1 MKIKFDIL
9 HNFISPVTGRILAD
23 YNYVLVGN
31 RQGIATPSPALID
44 LRLDLINLRKD
55 YDVCSSASF
64 VIGFP
69 NAQLPNAQVLSS
81 LANGVMFTTDGIV
94 STTGALPPGYL
105 PNLTKGNI
113 WIGDDNN
120 RPKEIVILPLA
131 NMANL
136 AENKLWL
143 GNSSGRP
150 AAVSTIKI
158 GNLPSLDHHHIW
170 IGNGSDRP
178 EAKSQIDESNLPD
191 LGVYVGIEHP
201 TIEGRG
207 KIWRGTVTY
216 DEFLIPSYGTEKSD
230 DLSLLEIDVDELEV
244 EVAFIEGEIATL
256 QAQIAALDAAVGV
269 LQGQIAALDAA
280 VAAIQTQIVI
290 IDGQISDL
298 NNRIDNLRLNTISAD
313 GDVSFYGYKL
323 INLADPVAPTDGV
336 NLQTLEVA
344 IGSATNITLTG
355 FVEGGPP
362 IAGVISTIR
371 TPGDLDMGGD
381 RVKNLQQNP
390 DEDFDAISFTF
401 LWDLMHDRVEIL
413 WP

>member
-23 YNYVLVGN
+23 PNYVLVGN
-31 RQGIATPSPALID
+31 NQGIATPSPALID

-55 YDVCSSASF
+55 YNICSSASF

-69 NAQLPNAQVLSS
+69 NSQLPNAQVLSN
-81 LANGVMFTTDGIV
+81 LANGVMITTDGIV
-94 STTGALPPGYL
+94 STDGVLPPGYL

-120 RPKEIVILPLA
+120 RPKEIIILPLA

-143 GNSSGRP
+143 GNSSNRP
-150 AAVSTIKI
+150 VASSTIKFD
-158 GNLPSLDHHHIW
+158 NLPNLNHHNIW
-170 IGNGSDRP
+170 IGDGGNRP
-178 EAKSQIDESNLPD
+178 ESKGQIYEQNLPD
-191 LGVYVGIEHP
+191 LGVYIGIEHP

-216 DEFLIPSYGTEKSD
+216 DEFLTPSFGTEKSD
-230 DLSLLEIDVDELEV
+230 DLSLLEIDVDELEI
-244 EVAFIEGEIATL
+244 EVDAMELEIAALQGEIAVL
-256 QAQIAALDAAVGV
+256 QGEISA

-280 VAAIQTQIVI
+280 VAALQTQIAI
-290 IDGQISDL
+290 IDKQIVDL
-298 NNRIDNLRLNTISAD
+298 NNRIDNLRLNTIPAD
-313 GDVSFYGYKL
+313 GDVSFYNYKL

-336 NLQTLEVA
+336 NLQTLESA
-344 IGSATNITLTG
+344 IGTATNITLTG

-362 IAGVISTIR
+362 ISGVIDTVR
-371 TPGDLDMGGD
+371 TPGDLDMEGD

-390 DEDFDAISFTF
+390 EEEFDAVSFTF

>member
-1 MKIKFDIL
+1 MKVKFDIL

-23 YNYVLVGN
+23 YNYVLFGN

-44 LRLDLINLRKD
+44 LRLDLINLRND
-55 YDVCSSASF
+55 YTVCSSASF

-69 NAQLPNAQVLSS
+69 NAQLPNAQVLSN
-81 LANGVMFTTDGIV
+81 LANGIMVTTDGIV
-94 STTGALPPGYL
+94 STSGVLPPGYL
-105 PNLTKGNI
+105 PNLSKGNV

-120 RPKEIVILPLA
+120 RPKETVILPLA

-143 GNSSGRP
+143 GNSSNRP
-150 AAVSTIKI
+150 TVVSNIKTS
-158 GNLPSLDHHHIW
+158 NLPGLDHNHLW
-170 IGNGSDRP
+170 LGNGSNKP
-178 EAKSQIDESNLPD
+178 EASSQIDESNLPH
-191 LGVYVGIEHP
+191 LGVYIGVEHP

-216 DEFLIPSYGTEKSD
+216 DEFLIPSFGTEKSD
-230 DLSLLEIDVDELEV
+230 DLSLLEIDVDELEL
-244 EVAFIEGEIATL
+244 EVDFIEGEISFL
-256 QAQIAALDAAVGV
+256 QGEVVALQGEVSFLQGETIALQGEIAVI
-269 LQGQIAALDAA
+269 QGQI
-280 VAAIQTQIVI
+280 IVI
-290 IDGQISDL
+290 DRRITDL
-298 NNRIDNLRLNTISAD
+298 NNRIDNLRLNNIPAD
-313 GDVSFYGYKL
+313 ADVSFYGHKL
-323 INLADPVAPTDGV
+323 INLADPVSPTDGV
-336 NLQTLEVA
+336 NLQTLEAA
-344 IGSATNITLTG
+344 IGTVSNITLTG

-362 IAGVISTIR
+362 VDNVIATIR

-390 DEDFDAISFTF
+390 DEDFDAVSFTF

>member
-9 HNFISPVTGRILAD
+9 HNFISPVTGRVLAD

-55 YDVCSSASF
+55 YDICSSASF

-81 LANGVMFTTDGIV
+81 LSNGVMFTTDGIV

-105 PNLTKGNI
+105 PNLTKGNV

-120 RPKEIVILPLA
+120 RPKETVILPLA

-136 AENKLWL
+136 DENKLWVGNSSKRPTASSTIKTSNLPGLDNNKLWL
-143 GNSSGRP
+143 GN
-150 AAVSTIKI
+150 
-158 GNLPSLDHHHIW
+158 
-170 IGNGSDRP
+170 GSNRP
-178 EAKSQIDESNLPD
+178 EAKSQIDESNLPH
-191 LGVYVGIEHP
+191 LGIYAGINP
-201 TIEGRG
+201 LLEGKG
-207 KIWRGTVTY
+207 KIWRGTY
-216 DEFLIPSYGTEKSD
+216 SLFSGSGTEKSD
-230 DLSLLEIDVDELEV
+230 DLSLLEIDVDELEL
-244 EVAFIEGEIATL
+244 EVDFIEGQIATL
-256 QAQIAALDAAVGV
+256 QTQIAALDAAVGV
-269 LQGQIAALDAA
+269 LQSQIAALDAA

-290 IDGQISDL
+290 IDGQITDL

-313 GDVSFYGYKL
+313 GDVSFNGYKL

-336 NLQTLEVA
+336 NLQTLEAV
-344 IGSATNITLTG
+344 IGTATNITLTG

-362 IAGVISTIR
+362 IDNVIQTIR

>member
-1 MKIKFDIL
+1 MKVKFDIL
-9 HNFISPVTGRILAD
+9 HNFISPVTGRVLAD
-23 YNYVLVGN
+23 YNYALVGN

-44 LRLDLINLRKD
+44 LRLDLINLRRD
-55 YDVCSSASF
+55 YTVCSSASF

-69 NAQLPNAQVLSS
+69 NSELPNAQVLNS
-81 LANGVMFTTDGIV
+81 LADGILYNTAGIV
-94 STTGALPPGYL
+94 STTGVIPPSSL
-105 PNLTKGNI
+105 PNLTQGNV

-120 RPKEIVILPLA
+120 RPKETIILPLA

-150 AAVSTIKI
+150 AAASTIKT
-158 GNLPSLDHHHIW
+158 GNLPNIDHHHIW

-191 LGVYVGIEHP
+191 LGVYTGVEHP

-207 KIWRGTVTY
+207 KIWRGSIDPWTLEAT
-216 DEFLIPSYGTEKSD
+216 TEKSD
-230 DLSLLEIDVDELEV
+230 DLSLLEIDVDELEL
-244 EVAFIEGEIATL
+244 EVDFIEGEILAL
-256 QAQIAALDAAVGV
+256 QGQVAALDAAVTA
-269 LQGQIAALDAA
+269 LQAQVVALDAA
-280 VAAIQTQIVI
+280 VTALQAQVAI
-290 IDGQISDL
+290 IDGQITDL
-298 NNRIDNLRLNTISAD
+298 NNRIDNLRLNTIPAN
-313 GDVSFYGYKL
+313 GDVSFYNYKL
-323 INLADPVAPTDGV
+323 INLANPVNPTDGV
-336 NLQTLEVA
+336 NLQTLEAA
-344 IGSATNITLTG
+344 IGTATNITLTG

-362 IAGVISTIR
+362 VAGVIETIR

-390 DEDFDAISFTF
+390 DEDFDAVSFTF

>member
-9 HNFISPVTGRILAD
+9 HNFISPVTGRILSD
-23 YNYVLVGN
+23 PNYVLVGN
-31 RQGIATPSPALID
+31 NQGIATPSPALID
-44 LRLDLINLRKD
+44 VRLDLINLRKD
-55 YDVCSSASF
+55 YNICSSASF

-69 NAQLPNAQVLSS
+69 NSQLPNAQVLSNLS
-81 LANGVMFTTDGIV
+81 NGVMITTDGIV
-94 STTGALPPGYL
+94 STTGVLPPGYL
-105 PNLTKGNI
+105 PNLTKGNV

-120 RPKEIVILPLA
+120 RPKETVILPLA

-150 AAVSTIKI
+150 AAVSSIKTS
-158 GNLPSLDHHHIW
+158 NLPGLDHHHIW

-178 EAKSQIDESNLPD
+178 EAKSQIEESNLPD
-191 LGVYVGIEHP
+191 LGVYAGIEHP
-201 TIEGRG
+201 SIEGRG
-207 KIWRGTVTY
+207 KIWRGTYNPLTF
-216 DEFLIPSYGTEKSD
+216 ESGTEKSD

-244 EVAFIEGEIATL
+244 EVDFIEGEIVAL
-256 QAQIAALDAAVGV
+256 QGEIAVLQGEISA
-269 LQGQIAALDAA
+269 LQGQIAVLDAA
-280 VAAIQTQIVI
+280 VAALQTQVAI
-290 IDGQISDL
+290 IDKQIVDL
-298 NNRIDNLRLNTISAD
+298 NNRIDNLRLNTIPAD
-313 GDVSFYGYKL
+313 GDVSFYNYKI

-336 NLQTLEVA
+336 NLQTLEAA
-344 IGSATNITLTG
+344 IGTVSNITLIG

-362 IAGVISTIR
+362 VDSVIETIR

-390 DEDFDAISFTF
+390 DEDFDAVSFTF

>member
-23 YNYVLVGN
+23 PNYVLVGN
-31 RQGIATPSPALID
+31 NQGIATPSPALID

-55 YDVCSSASF
+55 YNICSSASF

-69 NAQLPNAQVLSS
+69 NNQLPYAQVLSS
-81 LANGVMFTTDGIV
+81 LANGVMITTDGIV
-94 STTGALPPGYL
+94 STNGVLPPGYL
-105 PNLTKGNI
+105 PNLTKGNV

-120 RPKEIVILPLA
+120 RPKEIIILPLA

-136 AENKLWL
+136 SENKLWL
-143 GNSSGRP
+143 GNSSNRP
-150 AAVSTIKI
+150 IASSTIKFD
-158 GNLPSLDHHHIW
+158 NLPNLSHHHIW
-170 IGNGSDRP
+170 IGDGGNRP
-178 EAKSQIDESNLPD
+178 ESKGQIYEQNLPD
-191 LGVYVGIEHP
+191 LGVYIGVEHP

-216 DEFLIPSYGTEKSD
+216 DEFLIPSFGTEKSD
-230 DLSLLEIDVDELEV
+230 DLSLLEIDVDELELKV
-244 EVAFIEGEIATL
+244 DFIEGEIA
-256 QAQIAALDAAVGV
+256 V

-280 VAAIQTQIVI
+280 IGALQLQVAVLDAAVAALQTQIAI
-290 IDGQISDL
+290 IDGQITDL
-298 NNRIDNLRLNTISAD
+298 NHRIDNLRLNNIPAD
-313 GDVSFYGYKL
+313 GDVSFYGHKL
-323 INLADPVAPTDGV
+323 INLADPISPTDGV
-336 NLQTLEVA
+336 NLQTLEAA
-344 IGSATNITLTG
+344 IGNVSNITLAG
-355 FVEGGPP
+355 FVEGGPA
-362 IAGVISTIR
+362 IDGIIETIR

-390 DEDFDAISFTF
+390 DEDFDAVSFTF

>member
-55 YDVCSSASF
+55 YDICSSASF

-69 NAQLPNAQVLSS
+69 NAQLPNAQVLNN
-81 LANGVMFTTDGIV
+81 LANGVMINTNGIV
-94 STTGALPPGYL
+94 STTNVLPPGYL
-105 PNLTKGNI
+105 PKLTKGNV

-120 RPKEIVILPLA
+120 RPKETVILPLA

-150 AAVSTIKI
+150 AAVSTIKT
-158 GNLPSLDHHHIW
+158 GNLPGLDHNHLW
-170 IGNGSDRP
+170 LGNGSDRP
-178 EAKSQIDESNLPD
+178 ESKGQIYEQNLPD
-191 LGVYVGIEHP
+191 LGVYIGIEHP

-216 DEFLIPSYGTEKSD
+216 DEFLTPSFGTEKSD
-230 DLSLLEIDVDELEV
+230 DLSLLEIDVDELELKV
-244 EVAFIEGEIATL
+244 DAMELEIVGLQGEIAVIQGEIAVL
-256 QAQIAALDAAVGV
+256 QTEVTALEASVGAIQSQIAV
-269 LQGQIAALDAA
+269 
-280 VAAIQTQIVI
+280 

-298 NNRIDNLRLNTISAD
+298 YNKINNLRLNNIPAD
-313 GDVSFYGYKL
+313 GDVSFYGHKL
-323 INLADPVAPTDGV
+323 INLADPVSPTDGV
-336 NLQTLEVA
+336 NLQTLEAA
-344 IGSATNITLTG
+344 IGTVSNITLTG

-362 IAGVISTIR
+362 IDNVIQTIR

-390 DEDFDAISFTF
+390 DEDFDAVSFTF

>member
-55 YDVCSSASF
+55 YDICSSASF

-69 NAQLPNAQVLSS
+69 NAQLPNAQVLSNLS
-81 LANGVMFTTDGIV
+81 NGVMITTDGIV
-94 STTGALPPGYL
+94 STTGVLPPGYL
-105 PNLTKGNI
+105 PNLSKGNV

-120 RPKEIVILPLA
+120 RPKETVILPLA

-150 AAVSTIKI
+150 AAVSSIKT
-158 GNLPSLDHHHIW
+158 GNLPGLDNNHLW
-170 IGNGSDRP
+170 LGNGSDRP
-178 EAKSQIDESNLPD
+178 EAKSQIHESNLPD
-191 LGVYVGIEHP
+191 LGVYIGVEHP

-216 DEFLIPSYGTEKSD
+216 DEFLTPSFGTEKSD
-230 DLSLLEIDVDELEV
+230 DLSLLEIDVDELEL
-244 EVAFIEGEIATL
+244 EV
-256 QAQIAALDAAVGV
+256 IAAQGTADSALALAGAAQVTADSALALAGTAQATATSALTLAGTAQATANDAENR
-269 LQGQIAALDAA
+269 
-280 VAAIQTQIVI
+280 
-290 IDGQISDL
+290 L
-298 NNRIDNLRLNTISAD
+298 NNLKLNHIPAD

-323 INLADPVAPTDGV
+323 INLADPINSTDGV
-336 NLQTLEVA
+336 NLRTMEAA
-344 IGSATNITLTG
+344 IGTGSNITLTG

-362 IAGVISTIR
+362 VSGVINTIR
-371 TPGDLDMGGD
+371 TPDDLDMGGD

-390 DEDFDAISFTF
+390 DEDFDAVSFTF